1 MGVCAV
7 CAACSAHGACPCAP
21 CTDST
26 PVSVRASIFGNFVC
40 PGKSALKCLLH
51 PYSNPYSPASAG
63 RPPFSLRLCSLCR
76 RFAVGDTLS
85 RAPNRVARPAASG
98 AGQSISPKLFVHCRA
113 THTAGPH
120 WFAYTDPYQP
130 LMSLAVPHP
139 DLSRRGPTGTAASVR
154 GPVVST
160 NKHAE
165 RTRPTS
171 RRQHH
176 RSTSGAQDM
185 LSTAAAA
192 ASAAPPPL
200 ASAAA
205 GAQQSLLSVL
215 ATTWL
220 STERRRSAQRREL
233 ACKARRA
240 ASVASPPSRS
250 SAPISSTSAA
260 SRGRTAYPRG
270 RRAVALH

>member
-1 MGVCAV
+1 
-7 CAACSAHGACPCAP
+7 
-21 CTDST
+21 
-26 PVSVRASIFGNFVC
+26 
-40 PGKSALKCLLH
+40 
-51 PYSNPYSPASAG
+51 
-63 RPPFSLRLCSLCR
+63 
-76 RFAVGDTLS
+76 
-85 RAPNRVARPAASG
+85 
-98 AGQSISPKLFVHCRA
+98 
-113 THTAGPH
+113 
-120 WFAYTDPYQP
+120 
-130 LMSLAVPHP
+130 MSLAVPHP

-233 ACKARRA
+233 ACKARVPRPWRRHHVA
-240 ASVASPPSRS
+240 AARQSVARVQQ
-250 SAPISSTSAA
+250 AEVERHTHVGGALLLSTEPRLNEHLIA
-260 SRGRTAYPRG
+260 SRRADLRTTTRMTTCVCACQDRLAAGSGFIP
-270 RRAVALH
+270 A